1 MFHGL
6 FIHSSSGEHVGFFLV
21 WEILNKAAVNILL
34 RFCVNISFQL
44 LWVNTKESDSW
55 IIWLEY
61 IQCCKKPSNCLL
73 KNLCDFASPHTMNDN
88 SCYSTSQSTFEVI
101 SVPHFDCSH
110 KWLVVFCY
118 HLIDI
123 SLMTNDLH
131 TSWQT
136 SSSNNMRQLYTWT
149 SSDGQQQK
157 QIYYMLCN

>member
-61 IQCCKKPSNCLL
+61 I
-73 KNLCDFASPHTMNDN
+73 
-88 SCYSTSQSTFEVI
+88 
-101 SVPHFDCSH
+101 
-110 KWLVVFCY
+110 
-118 HLIDI
+118 
-123 SLMTNDLH
+123 
-131 TSWQT
+131 
-136 SSSNNMRQLYTWT
+136 
-149 SSDGQQQK
+149 
-157 QIYYMLCN
+157 